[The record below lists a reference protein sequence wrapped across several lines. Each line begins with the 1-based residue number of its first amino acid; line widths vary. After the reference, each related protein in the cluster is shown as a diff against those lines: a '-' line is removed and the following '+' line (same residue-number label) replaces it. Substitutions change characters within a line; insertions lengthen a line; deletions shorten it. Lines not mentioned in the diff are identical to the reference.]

1 MLSLDRLVEP
11 PKELLAHCHMPAT
24 VKRKNRELRKR
35 VDAALAAAHIKWDAK
50 VRGKGKATSK
60 GKSKAKGGAACAGTT
75 ASIPVSTLLAVLEG
89 FRKAGVLVHFPSD
102 GTTSDVS
109 NLMG

>member
-1 MLSLDRLVEP
+1 
-11 PKELLAHCHMPAT
+11 MPAT
-24 VKRKNRELRKR
+24 VKGKNRVLRER
-35 VDAALAAAHIKWDAK
+35 VDAALAAAQIKWDAK

-60 GKSKAKGGAACAGTT
+60 GKSKTQGGAACAGTT

-89 FRKAGVLVHFPSD
+89 FRKAGVQVHFPSD